1 MKRCRVAGPNSCR
14 DQTDRI
20 WRGNEIVQVGPDSW
34 TTNLRHRPVAYI
46 SSAEFRLPAL
56 LNAVFERR

>member
-20 WRGNEIVQVGPDSW
+20 WRGNEIVQVGPDSIGH
-34 TTNLRHRPVAYI
+34 LRHRRVACI

>member
-20 WRGNEIVQVGPDSW
+20 WRGNEIVQVGPDSIGQLIFDIAAW
-34 TTNLRHRPVAYI
+34 HV
-46 SSAEFRLPAL
+46 
-56 LNAVFERR
+56 